1 MEDSTWGYRK
11 DDGTPVYDYEVRD
24 MYREW
29 LDECFGT
36 VDVAGLEYNTS
47 RVLEEVDPIAFRC
60 GVADYWDSLLTDGE
74 YVEDIADVD
83 SEDEE

>member
-11 DDGTPVYDYEVRD
+11 DDGTPVYREDVRD
-24 MYREW
+24 MYRDMLNDCHDRLEIGDLSW
-29 LDECFGT
+29 F
-36 VDVAGLEYNTS
+36 AGDA
-47 RVLEEVDPIAFRC
+47 LEELDPIAFRC

-83 SEDEE
+83 SEGDE